1 MLPTDIAGTRRTV
14 DVTRVATTNGFTWRI
29 VFTSH
34 LDSWSPSLLS
44 VDGSALTGAGDES
57 ITITTE
63 ATTGTYPV
71 SYTPWVSGEYDVFV
85 QANGV
90 DILDSPFALTVAIGD
105 VKAGAS
111 TSVGDGLVGGIAG
124 DTFAFEIQAKD
135 QRKYDEQTIFV
146 NTNNV
151 QSVAE
156 VQTITC
162 DGSNTPTTDSFELTF
177 RGETVTINGNMIGS
191 DIKDALEGLDAIP
204 SVDVTIAGGATACAS
219 SNPPDIEITFTGLDG
234 DVPEFVVSSKSGPDS
249 VQVIESV
256 MGVAP
261 AVKEVQY
268 FTCQGTTGTVTLDF
282 TSIEN
287 VYGATFGHGT
297 GSVTIDAADTYNDLQ
312 ATLDAVFGSGTI
324 TVSRPDGGS
333 LSVSV
338 CTNGASRDVHLTFR
352 SGTGDVSEAWLTP
365 SSHTLQRS
373 NGNSGSF
380 TSGERVQGVSAAWGN
395 FVVSFEGKSTSP
407 IDARPR
413 SGRRGCTRAP
423 RRYWR
428 CICHAER
435 CRQRCFW

>member
-1 MLPTDIAGTRRTV
+1 M
-14 DVTRVATTNGFTWRI
+14 
-29 VFTSH
+29 
-34 LDSWSPSLLS
+34 
-44 VDGSALTGAGDES
+44 
-57 ITITTE
+57 
-63 ATTGTYPV
+63 

-124 DTFAFEIQAKD
+124 DILPLKFRQRTNANTKSRQFLSIQ
-135 QRKYDEQTIFV
+135 IMS
-146 NTNNV
+146 
-151 QSVAE
+151 QSISE

-234 DVPEFVVSSKSGPDS
+234 DVPEFIVSSKSGPDS
-249 VQVIESV
+249 VQVIQSV
-256 MGVAP
+256 MGVTP

-333 LSVSV
+333 LSCPKV

-407 IDARPR
+407 IDARAPAAAVEAALELLDGIGDVSVTQSAVGRDAFGEAVAYAWNVRFDPAWSSIKRRTTTPPR
-413 SGRRGCTRAP
+413 LRTCCVISSMEERRPISSPNYRLA
-423 RRYWR
+423 
-428 CICHAER
+428 R
-435 CRQRCFW
+435 CRWSRRQQ